1 MRVWNLRELAE
12 DSRRRRRRRRKKR
25 LNELNQD
32 MALIFPS
39 SSAFVVSSNKPCL
52 HFYHHLP
59 HLTAIKAQND
69 SSSSSS
75 TEPTQSTDNTS
86 SPIGF
91 GSSSSNSS
99 SSPLSNTTRN
109 KQKGKK
115 ERASI
120 IRRAPVETP
129 KFVSKPQ
136 RGGGESNQQGSNE
149 RAFLLTW
156 LGLGSLIIVEG
167 IALAA
172 SGFLPQEWDSFFV
185 KYLYPS
191 FTPTV
196 FLFVAGTVVY
206 GVSKYLENENPNS
219 SS

>member
-1 MRVWNLRELAE
+1 MA
-12 DSRRRRRRRRKKR
+12 KKER
-25 LNELNQD
+25 LNEQNQD

-39 SSAFVVSSNKPCL
+39 SSTFVVSNNKPCL
-52 HFYHHLP
+52 HLHQKHHYP
-59 HLTAIKAQND
+59 HHLTAIKAQND
-69 SSSSSS
+69 SSS

-91 GSSSSNSS
+91 GSSSSDSS
-99 SSPLSNTTRN
+99 SSPLSNTTRK

-129 KFVSKPQ
+129 KFVSQPQ
-136 RGGGESNQQGSNE
+136 RGGEEANQQGSNE

-172 SGFLPQEWDSFFV
+172 SGFLPQEWDNFFV

>member
-1 MRVWNLRELAE
+1 
-12 DSRRRRRRRRKKR
+12 
-25 LNELNQD
+25 

-39 SSAFVVSSNKPCL
+39 SSTFIFSNNKPYFHL
-52 HFYHHLP
+52 HQNHHHLP
-59 HLTAIKAQND
+59 NLTAIKAQND

-75 TEPTQSTDNTS
+75 STEPTQSTDNSS
-86 SPIGF
+86 SPVGF
-91 GSSSSNSS
+91 GSSSSNSE
-99 SSPLSNTTRN
+99 PV
-109 KQKGKK
+109 KKKPKGKK

-129 KFVSKPQ
+129 KFASQPP
-136 RGGGESNQQGSNE
+136 RGGDESTQQGVNE

-156 LGLGSLIIVEG
+156 LGLGSLIIFEG
-167 IALAA
+167 LALAA
-172 SGFLPQEWDSFFV
+172 SGFLPQEWDGFFV

-206 GVSKYLENENPNS
+206 GVSKYLENENPNNS
-219 SS
+219 S